1 VTEPH
6 RLRLHRLAFFGGLV
20 LALALA
26 GCGVK
31 GPLEPPPS
39 VNLAASESNLTSKEK
54 KETQPQTTGLSSETS
69 RVQTVAEP
77 SIMPPKTP
85 DEWKKDK
92 DRQSRSSR
100 KMGQPATPADSF
112 FLDWL
117 L

>member
-1 VTEPH
+1 MTEPH
-6 RLRLHRLAFFGGLV
+6 CLRLRRLAFFGGL
-20 LALALA
+20 AFAFALA

-39 VNLAASESNLTSKEK
+39 ANLADSESKVTSREK
-54 KETQPQTTGLSSETS
+54 KETPPQTAGLSSETS

-77 SIMPPKTP
+77 SILPPKTP

-100 KMGQPATPADSF
+100 KMGQPVTPTDPF

>member
-1 VTEPH
+1 MIEPH
-6 RLRLHRLAFFGGLV
+6 RLRLHRLALFGGFV

-26 GCGVK
+26 GCGIK
-31 GPLEPPPS
+31 GPLETPPS
-39 VNLAASESNLTSKEK
+39 ANLANSESNVTIREK
-54 KETQPQTTGLSSETS
+54 KESLPQTAGLSPETS
-69 RVQTVAEP
+69 KVQTVPEP
-77 SIMPPKTP
+77 SIMPPKNP

-100 KMGQPATPADSF
+100 KMGQPVAPADSF